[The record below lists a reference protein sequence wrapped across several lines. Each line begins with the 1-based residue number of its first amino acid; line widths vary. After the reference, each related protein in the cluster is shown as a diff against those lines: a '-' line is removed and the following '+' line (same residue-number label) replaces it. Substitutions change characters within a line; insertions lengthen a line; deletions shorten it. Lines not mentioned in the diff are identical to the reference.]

1 MLISDHKYIAFF
13 AYTEIY
19 TLFFG
24 KNIFCLN
31 NLPAFGCL
39 KVLFLS
45 VLFLVVVELNMLP
58 IIHNN
63 ITCLI
68 IYIKT

>member
-24 KNIFCLN
+24 KNIFCFN
-31 NLPAFGCL
+31 NLPVLGCL
-39 KVLFLS
+39 RLFFFSIPFYSLIKLN
-45 VLFLVVVELNMLP
+45 VFFQMNLVINV
-58 IIHNN
+58 NN
-63 ITCLI
+63 ILLV
-68 IYIKT
+68 